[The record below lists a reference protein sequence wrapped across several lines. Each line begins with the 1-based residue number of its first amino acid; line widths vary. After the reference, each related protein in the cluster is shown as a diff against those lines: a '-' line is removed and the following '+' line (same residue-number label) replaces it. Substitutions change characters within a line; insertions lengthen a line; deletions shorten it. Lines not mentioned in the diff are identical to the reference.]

1 LLKVRGITARKTI
14 IKKLAKP
21 SITIIS
27 RSNIFIVSQPL
38 VKLGVYMDKNRLK
51 ELQKL
56 KMNKYRDKHFLVE
69 TEHLVEEALKYTKVI
84 EIFSTYPKD
93 NQTLITES
101 EMKKLTSTVSNVKT
115 IALVEKKQAI
125 TKSQLVLAL
134 ADVQDPGNVGSL
146 IRSAI
151 GFGFKQV
158 LLSPGCADL
167 YNSKTIRASQG
178 AIFQAGTKVSD
189 LKKEIADYKN
199 QGYRII
205 GTALKD
211 GRPLK
216 SYEQNNEK
224 IFLLLGN
231 EGSGLPED
239 IIALCDDLL
248 FIEMTGIES
257 LNVLAAGSILMYQ
270 LKGSSMG

>member
-1 LLKVRGITARKTI
+1 
-14 IKKLAKP
+14 
-21 SITIIS
+21 
-27 RSNIFIVSQPL
+27 
-38 VKLGVYMDKNRLK
+38 MDKNRLK